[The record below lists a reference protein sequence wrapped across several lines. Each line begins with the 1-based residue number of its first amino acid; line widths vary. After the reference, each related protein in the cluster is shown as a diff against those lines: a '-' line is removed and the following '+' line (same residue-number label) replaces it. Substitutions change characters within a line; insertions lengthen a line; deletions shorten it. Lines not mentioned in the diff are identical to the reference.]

1 MSIDSIDSIQ
11 DLTSQE
17 GRLFDDMC
25 NSAEINNR
33 KRPYMESS
41 CYGVKISTWFIPTLE
56 DLKNCL
62 VLNNDPGYPYMIT
75 TIEDVKRVA
84 DIAVKKEGLSSE
96 TLISHTAT
104 IIPIIIERIIQAIT
118 DYQNECN
125 AQGGTSRIFD
135 AGSDRRVLSKD
146 ELVKKYYSN

>member
-1 MSIDSIDSIQ
+1 MDINNIYIKQ
-11 DLTSQE
+11 DLASQE
-17 GRLFDDMC
+17 DRLFDDMC

-33 KRPYMESS
+33 NRPYMESS

-62 VLNNDPGYPYMIT
+62 VLNDDPGYPYMIT
-75 TIEDVKRVA
+75 TTEDVKEAAAIV
-84 DIAVKKEGLSSE
+84 IEKEGLSNE

-104 IIPIIIERIIQAIT
+104 IIPIIIERIIQEIT